1 MVTTFQACESI
12 RREVISKGEEAML
25 MPIDTVSNDLNA
37 VEARYHRTCRPT
49 YISKS
54 NPEYAGF
61 HEGKAYAPILQPL
74 GN

>member
-1 MVTTFQACESI
+1 MVTTFQACETI
-12 RREVISKGEEAML
+12 RRATISKGDEAKL
-25 MPIDTVSNDLNA
+25 MPIDAVSNDLNA
-37 VEARYHRTCRPT
+37 VEQRYHSTCQPT

-54 NPEYAGF
+54 NLEYTGF